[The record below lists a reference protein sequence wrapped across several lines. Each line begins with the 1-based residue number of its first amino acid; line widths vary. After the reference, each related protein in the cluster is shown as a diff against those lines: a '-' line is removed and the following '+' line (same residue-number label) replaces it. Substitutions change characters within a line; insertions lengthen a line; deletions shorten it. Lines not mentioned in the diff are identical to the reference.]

1 MLARAARRLGRV
13 LSDRGANRTAPPVR
27 SVAAGRNER
36 LFTGARGSG
45 GMSDDSEIT
54 GHARG
59 VVVTTICALAGIAAG
74 VVSAAYVGT
83 DPVDAGS
90 TTLVVVLAAF
100 VLVQYPLYKVI
111 GVSDFGAKDNL
122 YVAFLTFTLWF
133 ISYTVLAVS
142 GVDLVA

>member
-1 MLARAARRLGRV
+1 
-13 LSDRGANRTAPPVR
+13 
-27 SVAAGRNER
+27 
-36 LFTGARGSG
+36 
-45 GMSDDSEIT
+45 MSDDSEIT

-83 DPVDAGS
+83 DPVDAGN
-90 TTLVVVLAAF
+90 TTIVVVLAAF
-100 VLVQYPLYKVI
+100 VLLQYPVYKVI

-133 ISYTVLAVS
+133 ISYSVLAVS
-142 GVDLVA
+142 GVDLVV